1 MTGRV
6 RIFCLLGA
14 GLLAVNVAGCVTDGT
29 WPSVPDPVAANSPS
43 TIEEPAD
50 VKYYRSDEPLR
61 LALQHFNAGHY
72 GVAERYFRDAVEKAP
87 RDATA
92 WVGLAACYD
101 RIARFDLAD
110 RAYSQ
115 AIKLVGETVDILN
128 NEGYS
133 YMLRGDL
140 GVERKTFLRVYK
152 GDPQNP
158 RVVNNFRHPT
168 EWALLIRPNQQEWE
182 AFF

>member
-72 GVAERYFRDAVEKAP
+72 GIAERYFRDAVEKAP

-92 WVGLAACYD
+92 WIGLAACYD
-101 RIARFDLAD
+101 RIGRFELAD
-110 RAYSQ
+110 RAYSM
-115 AIKLVGETVDILN
+115 AIKLVGETTDILN
-128 NEGYS
+128 NQGYS
-133 YMLRGDL
+133 LMLRGDL
-140 GVERKTFLRVYK
+140 KGARLKFLKAYRR
-152 GDPQNP
+152 DPSNP
-158 RVVNNFRHPT
+158 TIVNNLR
-168 EWALLIRPNQQEWE
+168 LLDESARFIRRD
-182 AFF
+182 